1 MVDLVHYLTSLL
13 IFDIALLNY
22 YIYLRPLII
31 CCLFSGDVYISLGIS
46 LCSPIFSSSFVT
58 VSELFC
64 GEVFATFVILSA
76 IFLPIKSPVAS
87 AVFSITLFEA
97 DLIASLADCL
107 A

>member
-31 CCLFSGDVYISLGIS
+31 CCLFSGDVYISLG
-46 LCSPIFSSSFVT
+46 SSFVT